1 MRAPMFAHI
10 KGRMM
15 NDTSQTTIASETPM
29 SEREKLLA
37 ERAGSRML
45 LIWLLVLVIAIESM
59 VIVHLVK

>member
-1 MRAPMFAHI
+1 
-10 KGRMM
+10 M

>member
-1 MRAPMFAHI
+1 MFTHI

>member
-1 MRAPMFAHI
+1 MT
-10 KGRMM
+10 
-15 NDTSQTTIASETPM
+15 DTPQNTIASEPPM

-45 LIWLLVLVIAIESM
+45 LIWLLVLVIAVESM

>member
-1 MRAPMFAHI
+1 MRAPMFTHI